1 MQPLSEHTHTMMDVD
16 PESDFRVK
24 FHAPQLAP
32 MHIPGWDYSSV
43 PELVDIPS
51 CVPDEDALAL
61 TELFRSLQSATTP
74 DDIERHLRAL
84 ALIWEDYYLPKFPV
98 PFFQVRVADVRA
110 AGGSLSTALPLYD
123 EVLHGITGQN
133 GAAFAQFVSTV
144 RMLAQGDTEQ
154 QARSTGS
161 LTFFQRWKPAR
172 EHANPFNWPMLPPA
186 SADILAA
193 WRTSPYQ
200 RQYLNYIWIKAHHL
214 EGTFHLV
221 GESADAL
228 THWGFAPHLVRCDA
242 RSDLKDPEA
251 IVQALIDLE
260 DAFSATIPCHERP
273 ELLTPGLIQAVHA
286 KLMRTSKVKINDP
299 ISGGVHYINAGFTR
313 QTTQKSVVRRSQQYN
328 LAFCPAERVDQ
339 QLEYI
344 CRMGKQYIARWR
356 NPFATA
362 AWLHVT
368 FVRCHPFDD
377 GNGRMSLLISSIPLM
392 RHGFPPLC
400 ITPSL
405 RSVYY
410 DALNIAWEG
419 DFQPL
424 INCFVDSMNTSLEE
438 VQRIMGAV

>member
-1 MQPLSEHTHTMMDVD
+1 MDVD
-16 PESDFRVK
+16 FESDFRVK

-32 MHIPGWDYSSV
+32 MHIPGWDYSST
-43 PELVDIPS
+43 PELVEFPG

-61 TELFRSLQSATTP
+61 TELLHRLHSATNP

-200 RQYLNYIWIKAHHL
+200 RQYLNYIWIKAHYL
-214 EGTFHLV
+214 EGTFHLT
-221 GESADAL
+221 GESSDAL

-242 RSDLKDPEA
+242 RSDLKDSEA

-273 ELLTPGLIQAVHA
+273 ELLTPGLVQVVHA

-299 ISGGVHYINAGFTR
+299 MVGGVHYINAGFTR

-424 INCFVDSMNTSLEE
+424 INCFVDSMNNSLEE
-438 VQRIMGAV
+438 VQRIMGAA